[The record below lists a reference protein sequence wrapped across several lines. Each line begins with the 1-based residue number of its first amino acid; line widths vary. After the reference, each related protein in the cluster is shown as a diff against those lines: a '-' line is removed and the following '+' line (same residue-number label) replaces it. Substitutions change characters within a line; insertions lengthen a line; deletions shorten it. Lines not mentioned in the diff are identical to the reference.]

1 MQIGLGRD
9 SLGRGERVSSSSADD
24 PGRIEGNWFGCPP
37 GAADSVND
45 GFPGANGNYT
55 NGQTTS
61 LLGMSAI
68 CQGGV
73 NAANARQNTH
83 GIHSGCE

>member
-1 MQIGLGRD
+1 M
-9 SLGRGERVSSSSADD
+9 
-24 PGRIEGNWFGCPP
+24 
-37 GAADSVND
+37 ND

-68 CQGGV
+68 CQGGG